1 MPAATRYCRVLTSNA
16 AHYAEVAER
25 NGELWAT
32 DAILA
37 PLPLP
42 FGGLEPLP
50 PANFAP
56 ASLAQLVEEG
66 RLLPP
71 ATPSKIICVG
81 RNYRDHAAELG
92 NDVPVE
98 PLLFFKPPS
107 SLLAHGATILRP
119 AISTRV
125 DFEGELAILIGKR
138 ASQLAS
144 DADVAPYIHG
154 YTCLN
159 DVTARDIQKS
169 DSQWTRGKGFD
180 TFCPIGPIVVTNLP
194 ALTRNISLITRLNGE
209 IKQRGETR
217 DLIFPIDHLIRYISQ
232 TMTLEPGD
240 LIATGT
246 PAGVGP
252 MQAGDI
258 VEVEIDGLAKLTSRV
273 A

>member
-1 MPAATRYCRVLTSNA
+1 MFAA
-16 AHYAEVAER
+16 
-25 NGELWAT
+25 
-32 DAILA
+32 
-37 PLPLP
+37 
-42 FGGLEPLP
+42 
-50 PANFAP
+50 
-56 ASLAQLVEEG
+56 
-66 RLLPP
+66 
-71 ATPSKIICVG
+71 
-81 RNYRDHAAELG
+81 
-92 NDVPVE
+92 
-98 PLLFFKPPS
+98 KP
-107 SLLAHGATILRP
+107 
-119 AISTRV
+119 
-125 DFEGELAILIGKR
+125 
-138 ASQLAS
+138 AS